1 MERRTFTFEQQKTQL
16 DFIVQGN
23 EFLIWYDT
31 IIIIKVHQN
40 LWDLFQL
47 TNSQTVNKVKKSL
60 RPSPLLKLVAIHLN
74 LRAVL
79 FDVVDDT
86 TTTKFTSRACAV
98 HCNSL
103 PVVVDKV
110 VVVVLKFPKIT
121 SATWAF
127 LADARQQ
134 EVDCF
139 EIMLWLL
146 GLKRKQKNS
155 LNAFRICIFLLCS
168 YSSGIKGTGSRLSTC
183 SIIK

>member
-47 TNSQTVNKVKKSL
+47 THSQTVNKVKKSL
-60 RPSPLLKLVAIHLN
+60 RPWPLLKLVAVHLN

-86 TTTKFTSRACAV
+86 TTAKFTSRACAV

-110 VVVVLKFPKIT
+110 RSSWFLSSLKLQARRGRFWPTHVNRKWTVLKLCYDYLDWSANKKI
-121 SATWAF
+121 
-127 LADARQQ
+127 L
-134 EVDCF
+134 
-139 EIMLWLL
+139 
-146 GLKRKQKNS
+146 
-155 LNAFRICIFLLCS
+155 
-168 YSSGIKGTGSRLSTC
+168 
-183 SIIK
+183 